1 MGMTSGGEIG
11 VQSSLFFVPFGLN
24 IIGCFRAPALLLV
37 LPLTFPVSL
46 LDVSSESESHSFS
59 EMSAEFLSPSESLKG
74 WVVHCD
80 AASLLGFFAVGA
92 GGLFGKIWRA
102 SFSET
107 SSDSPLVVRY
117 IHGTSFGSP

>member
-24 IIGCFRAPALLLV
+24 IGCFSAPALLLV

-46 LDVSSESESHSFS
+46 LDISSESEESSS
-59 EMSAEFLSPSESLKG
+59 ESLKGSWSWSLKG

-80 AASLLGFFAVGA
+80 AASVLGLFAVGA
-92 GGLFGKIWRA
+92 GGLFSKIRRA

-107 SSDSPLVVRY
+107 SSDSP
-117 IHGTSFGSP
+117 SS